1 MKRILF
7 LVLFALAAVCAV
19 VLFRPSILS
28 LATKVPPV
36 AEANSPSSRVPAAFF
51 GLNLNA
57 RATQDQPWPAIPFG
71 SFRFWDSATG
81 WAQINTGKDQYDWTQ
96 VDKWLTAL
104 KAHNVEDALFTFGR
118 VPRFASSKPNDQSC
132 GYGPGQCDPP
142 SDLNPDGT
150 GSDQYW
156 KDFVTA
162 IATHSKNSHTVHIKY
177 WELWN
182 EPWSPDFWTGSMAQL
197 LRMASDAHDILHR
210 IDPDAI
216 VLSPPLPLRYP
227 RYAQFMADYFAA
239 GGGKYADAIAVH
251 GYIHAKPGVPP
262 VAADFIT
269 YLAQVRKI
277 LAQYGQ
283 DSKPLWDT
291 EASWGNTGNFLPDED
306 MQAAFLAQFY
316 LLHWSQGVE
325 RLYWYAYNNG
335 AIGGLWIQEAGN
347 PSRPG
352 RVTKAGIA
360 YGEVYNWL
368 VGATMTR
375 PCAQEG
381 SVWTCSIAKANGAEA
396 QILWSADK
404 EQSYTPKPAFTRMRD
419 LDKKANPISGPVK
432 VGPKPILL
440 ETQP

>member
-1 MKRILF
+1 MN
-7 LVLFALAAVCAV
+7 V
-19 VLFRPSILS
+19 
-28 LATKVPPV
+28 
-36 AEANSPSSRVPAAFF
+36 
-51 GLNLNA
+51 NA
-57 RATQDQPWPAIPFG
+57 RATQDQPWPAVPFG

-81 WAQINTGKDQYDWTQ
+81 WTQINTAKDHYDWTQ
-96 VDKWLTAL
+96 VDKWLAAL
-104 KAHNVEDALFTFGR
+104 KAHNIDDALYTFGR

-142 SDLNPDGT
+142 ADLNADGSGT
-150 GSDQYW
+150 DQSW

-182 EPWSPDFWTGSMAQL
+182 EPWSPDFWTGTMAQL
-197 LRMASDAHDILHR
+197 IRMASDAHNILHG

-227 RYAQFMADYFAA
+227 RYEQFMADYFAA
-239 GGGKYADAIAVH
+239 GGGKYADAIAFH

-262 VAADFIT
+262 VATDFGK
-269 YLAQVRKI
+269 YLAELRKI

-283 DSKPLWDT
+283 NSKPLWDT
-291 EASWGNTGNFLPDED
+291 EASWGNTENFLPDEN

-316 LLHWSQGVE
+316 LLHWSQGIE
-325 RLYWYAYNNG
+325 RFYWYAYNNG
-335 AIGGLWIQEAGN
+335 TIGGLWVQETGN

-375 PCAQEG
+375 VCAPEG
-381 SVWTCSIAKANGAEA
+381 SLWTCAITKADGREA
-396 QILWSADK
+396 QIVWSPDS
-404 EQSYTPKPAFTRMRD
+404 EQSYKAKPAFNRMRD
-419 LDKKANPISGPVK
+419 LDRKVSPISGPVQ
-432 VGPKPILL
+432 VGPKPVLL
-440 ETQP
+440 EIH